1 MVLQPRHRLLALD
14 VRDALV
20 RISQSSGI
28 RSPCGNGQRVA
39 TRMISCTLDGQGKQ
53 RNSRAKQPMAP
64 KEAGR
69 VDAARRG

>member
-28 RSPCGNGQRVA
+28 RSHTGMVA
-39 TRMISCTLDGQGKQ
+39 HRDPNDFLHIG
-53 RNSRAKQPMAP
+53 RANDAASGSKQPMAP